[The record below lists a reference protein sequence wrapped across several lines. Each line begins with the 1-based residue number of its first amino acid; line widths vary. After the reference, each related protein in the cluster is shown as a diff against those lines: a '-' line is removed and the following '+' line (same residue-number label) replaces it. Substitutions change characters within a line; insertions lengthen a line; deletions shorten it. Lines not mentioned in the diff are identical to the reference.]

1 MNAPASSRRFW
12 VCGLIWLLVAPAH
25 AEIPPG
31 KFVLAAKDDVGGHY
45 FSQVIYAPTIDAVV
59 TWGTRSHSKPIRA
72 HETQHFLPGRN
83 EWIDAWPPGKESAWS
98 VKFKRWP
105 DWNIC
110 APVGE
115 FYERDGVK
123 MPRPNSSFYQVCW
136 DAHNKRVLFYVGSQ
150 TFSYEPKSRRWR
162 LIHSPTAADQPP
174 AMLIWSSLCY
184 DPVNRQVLLFGG
196 GGINAPDGR
205 PHTWAM
211 DVTTDTWRKLD
222 LSVEPPAR
230 CNSRMVY
237 DRRNK
242 LIVLF
247 GGDGQDRGLADTW
260 VFDVT
265 KRRWLQRRPP
275 RSPHPRAAHA
285 LAYLDKSGLV
295 LLVGGR
301 PVCDYRKA
309 AKLARQTWVYD
320 AAKNTWTP
328 LAVET
333 PAFYWASMENL
344 PGTDEVILAT
354 AERYSGHARDTYRF
368 RYDASIPAA
377 KHPGVGPGTIAAKT
391 ERSARWY
398 ADVPPSDPAAHAKFL
413 AKLPANRWVEVKPPK
428 STAGR
433 TWGSA
438 IFDTDR
444 GVAMKWGGGHSG
456 YQGTDMAF
464 YDVGANRFTIDRRA
478 AFTPDPFER
487 WSRRPG
493 GRTFFNQPWTRHMRH
508 TCAYDPV
515 RKVGVFADCGGSSF
529 YDRQTGR
536 MVKHTW
542 LYDPRRRRWLEPMR
556 QPFPGGG
563 THSPIVIPTPTG
575 VLAYQ
580 HLRLYEAEHLWRFT
594 GERDKPRTWR
604 WQEIAIKGKDRP
616 RRHEHMTIVYDSKR
630 DRLVF
635 LSTAKRARGSDRRG
649 DGPPELWFLD
659 MKRPRWVKNPTPADG
674 GVSTREAVYVPEAD
688 AILAYGPAKKDDA
701 VWTRVYLCAAN
712 RWVALPIETPKY
724 LVHEVA
730 LEYDPIHKLAVLLW
744 PPKFERDIRPHLLRL
759 DAAKLPAR

>member
-1 MNAPASSRRFW
+1 MNAPVTFRGVRVF
-12 VCGLIWLLVAPAH
+12 GLIVLLAAPAS
-25 AEIPPG
+25 AETPAGTFVQVG
-31 KFVLAAKDDVGGHY
+31 KDEVGGHY

-59 TWGTRSHSKPIRA
+59 TWGTRTHSKPIRA

-83 EWIDAWPPGKESAWS
+83 AWIDAWPPGKASAWS
-98 VKFKRWP
+98 GKFKRWP

-115 FYERDGVK
+115 FTARDGVT
-123 MPRPNSSFYQVCW
+123 MPRPNSSFHQVCW
-136 DAHNKRVLFYVGSQ
+136 DAHNKRILFYVGSQ
-150 TFSYEPKSRRWR
+150 TFSYEPTARRWK
-162 LIHSPTAADQPP
+162 LIHAPTAAGQPP
-174 AMLIWSSLCY
+174 AMLIWSALCY
-184 DPVNRQVLLFGG
+184 DPVNTQVLLFGG

-205 PHTWAM
+205 PHTWAL
-211 DVTTDTWRKLD
+211 DVETDTWRKGDLD
-222 LSVEPPAR
+222 VEPPAR

-265 KRRWLQRRPP
+265 TRRWQQRRPP
-275 RSPHPRAAHA
+275 RSPHPRASHA

-301 PVCDYRKA
+301 PVCDYRQA

-333 PAFYWASMENL
+333 PAFHWASMENL
-344 PGTDEVILAT
+344 PGTDEVVLVT
-354 AERYSGHARDTYRF
+354 AHKYDHRRETYRF
-368 RYDASIPAA
+368 RYAASIPAA
-377 KHPGVGPGTIAAKT
+377 KHPGVAPGTVAHKT
-391 ERSARWY
+391 ERSAQWY
-398 ADVPPSDPAAHAKFL
+398 ADVPPADPDAHAKVL
-413 AKLPANRWVEVKPPK
+413 ARLPVNRWVEVKPPK

-438 IFDTDR
+438 LFDTDR

-464 YDVGANRFTIDRRA
+464 YDVAANRVTIDRRA

-487 WSRRPG
+487 WARRPG

-515 RKVGVFADCGGSSF
+515 RKVGVFADCGGSSVF
-529 YDRQTGR
+529 DRATGK

-542 LYDPRRRRWLEPMR
+542 LYDPAARRWLEPIS

-563 THSPIVIPTPTG
+563 TFSPILIPTPKG

-580 HLRLYEAEHLWRFT
+580 HVRLYGPEHLWRFAGKP
-594 GERDKPRTWR
+594 GESKTWR
-604 WQEIAIKGKDRP
+604 WEEIALEGKDRP
-616 RRHEHMTIVYDSKR
+616 RRHEHMTIVYDAKR

-635 LSTAKRARGSDRRG
+635 LSTAKGRRGRDHRG

-659 MKRPRWVKNPTPADG
+659 MTHPRWVKNPAPAAG
-674 GVSTREAVYVPEAD
+674 GVSTREAVYVPEVD
-688 AILAYGPAKKDDA
+688 AILAYGPTTKDDP

-712 RWVALPIETPKY
+712 RWVALRVETPKFT
-724 LVHEVA
+724 VHEVA

-744 PPKFERDIRPHLLRL
+744 PPRFERDIRPHLFRL
-759 DAAKLPAR
+759 DAGKLPAR